1 MGNSKPPTERRRH
14 SLKQDPCEYVS
25 AGENSCDFKN
35 STGKKRKCRFPSR
48 TFGSHSIFCGCKTMF
63 VNKAPGKAAFAERQL
78 EIKLPNESKL
88 DPKVCTI
95 PRPQEAERLSNNPS
109 LATHLGV
116 KLQFHCLCLQALQ
129 DSLHYL
135 FSVRSNPK
143 TQPQNTQRVWLYP
156 DKPLLKVK
164 SEKVKLNGEPNL
176 SSLPK
181 NWKWES
187 LFYLANVIEPCTSGT
202 AIIGRRK

>member
-1 MGNSKPPTERRRH
+1 MN
-14 SLKQDPCEYVS
+14 YVS

-95 PRPQEAERLSNNPS
+95 PRPQEAERLSNNSS

-129 DSLHYL
+129 DSLLIYSRFAQTPRPSL
-135 FSVRSNPK
+135 K
-143 TQPQNTQRVWLYP
+143 THREYDSTRTRLY
-156 DKPLLKVK
+156 
-164 SEKVKLNGEPNL
+164 
-176 SSLPK
+176 
-181 NWKWES
+181 
-187 LFYLANVIEPCTSGT
+187 
-202 AIIGRRK
+202 